1 MLTIRTLTQ
10 SVLKW
15 HDKLNQSHS
24 TRLNYEIAQGGGEDS
39 AYERGGD
46 ARREFWIKPLKESY
60 LGVAQAFFVP

>member
-46 ARREFWIKPLKESY
+46 ARREF
-60 LGVAQAFFVP
+60 